1 VANSLEKGATL
12 SKVQVLDR
20 AVGILRTLAD
30 VDHPLRLTEVARA
43 AKLPSSTAHRILTA
57 LVENTLCEQ
66 DPDGDYRLG
75 LALYGFGKR
84 VEAGLD
90 LRVRSLP
97 LLKEL
102 SETTNLTSFLWVR
115 QGDQAICLERIDGR
129 DSFSMAAEAGSGL
142 PLHTGAA
149 PRMLLAL
156 DKEEVI
162 DDYLAR
168 RSPLQSFTAKTVT
181 DPEAL
186 RRELAE
192 TRARGWSISDEDVT
206 NAAAALGAPVFGG
219 EHRLLGAIAVGGLYP
234 HVLGAEQ
241 QRIVEALLTTAAAIS
256 ERLGAFCDTTKGTAA

>member
-1 VANSLEKGATL
+1 
-12 SKVQVLDR
+12 
-20 AVGILRTLAD
+20 
-30 VDHPLRLTEVARA
+30 
-43 AKLPSSTAHRILTA
+43 
-57 LVENTLCEQ
+57 
-66 DPDGDYRLG
+66 
-75 LALYGFGKR
+75 
-84 VEAGLD
+84 
-90 LRVRSLP
+90 
-97 LLKEL
+97 LKEL

>member
-1 VANSLEKGATL
+1 M
-12 SKVQVLDR
+12 
-20 AVGILRTLAD
+20 
-30 VDHPLRLTEVARA
+30 
-43 AKLPSSTAHRILTA
+43 
-57 LVENTLCEQ
+57 ENTLCEQ

-168 RSPLQSFTAKTVT
+168 RSPLRSFTAKTVT

-186 RRELAE
+186 RRDAGGNPG
-192 TRARGWSISDEDVT
+192 ARLVD
-206 NAAAALGAPVFGG
+206 LGRG
-219 EHRLLGAIAVGGLYP
+219 RYDRRSGARCAGIRRRTPFARRDCRRRFVPACAWRMSKSGLSKP
-234 HVLGAEQ
+234 W
-241 QRIVEALLTTAAAIS
+241 
-256 ERLGAFCDTTKGTAA
+256 